1 MNKENEN
8 EELIE
13 SQNDS
18 LNDTINR
25 KLDNLYKK

>member
-13 SQNDS
+13 SQHDS